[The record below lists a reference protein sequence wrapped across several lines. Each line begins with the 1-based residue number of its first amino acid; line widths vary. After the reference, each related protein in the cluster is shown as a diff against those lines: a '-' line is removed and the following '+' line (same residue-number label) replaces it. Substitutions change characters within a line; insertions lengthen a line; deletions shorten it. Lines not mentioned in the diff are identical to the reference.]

1 MSHRDFYKHYIIAL
15 SSGEKCAYMICL
27 LSCIVE
33 MSDAKWKCIILDD
46 VFDHLD
52 DERME
57 QVFSVINTFSKS
69 IQFILASVKTPCK
82 SAFKNSI
89 EVKA

>member
-1 MSHRDFYKHYIIAL
+1 MNEDKFISFEAL

-46 VFDHLD
+46 IFDHLD

-69 IQFILASVKTPCK
+69 IQFILASVKDPCK
-82 SAFKNSI
+82 SAIKHSI